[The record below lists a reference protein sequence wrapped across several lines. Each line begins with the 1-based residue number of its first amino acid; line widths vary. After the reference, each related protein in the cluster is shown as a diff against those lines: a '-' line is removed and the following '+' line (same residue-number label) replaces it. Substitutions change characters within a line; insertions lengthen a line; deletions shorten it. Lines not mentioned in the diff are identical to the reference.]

1 MKDIGAVNYTP
12 QQQPQKP
19 QVQPQVQP
27 RETVD
32 VRRAE
37 RSVEKQSVT
46 TARTPVVETHQMVT
60 SHGSQESVVDSR
72 GEHLYSRPA
81 SKMHEI
87 TEQIAQTLQYTNQAA
102 RVTTSVGVE
111 SRSLL
116 DMRA

>member
-19 QVQPQVQP
+19 SVQP

-32 VRRAE
+32 VQRAE

-46 TARTPVVETHQMVT
+46 TARTPIVETHQRVT
-60 SHGSQESVVDSR
+60 SRGSQENMVDSR

-81 SKMHEI
+81 AKMHEI
-87 TEQIAQTLQYTNQAA
+87 TEQIAQTLEYTNQAA
-102 RVTTSVGVE
+102 RVTMSVGVE